1 MDVPRDSRALLDANR
16 LLVHPASARLVL
28 EGLRATGD
36 SGDIGR
42 TVMTDPALAAAVLRA
57 ANSAHLGY
65 SRRIGGIR
73 QAVVMLGAQLVSS
86 LAAGRVADL
95 VFDTTAPDF
104 PEWLWLH
111 SITVGCAASVVA
123 RHVGE
128 STDEAFTAGL
138 LHDVGWLLAASNGVA
153 DPETDH
159 ASTGAALLARWNL
172 PDRVVT
178 AVQQHHTRPSGLT
191 APLDKIVAAA
201 HAFAGALGVPT
212 PEKSMTT
219 AEATQLTNLGDV
231 RQSVLMA
238 EIEAELTSITSELTA
253 QS

>member
-95 VFDTTAPDF
+95 VFDTTAPDY

-138 LHDVGWLLAASNGVA
+138 LHDVGWLLAASNRVA
-153 DPETDH
+153 GPETDH
-159 ASTGAALLARWNL
+159 GSTGAAGVARWNL